1 VQTRNPRFEIR
12 MTERQFLAFDNEQT
26 AACRKD
32 AETQRPKKTI
42 DAKGRS
48 QQSTKR
54 AFAAR
59 LGKRR
64 QCAFNRNAVAQKK
77 QRNNESYRQLGSRSR
92 KVMDPTN

>member
-1 VQTRNPRFEIR
+1 

-32 AETQRPKKTI
+32 AQTQRPKKTI

-64 QCAFNRNAVAQKK
+64 QCAFNRIGAQKK